1 MTASGT
7 AEGAEGAEGAGGPD
21 LATLDRTWDQR
32 PGFTGWLGQC
42 NHKAVGRRF
51 IVTTM
56 VMFLFAGV
64 LALVMRVQLAVPE
77 ADVLSPEV
85 YNQFFTMHGTMMMFL
100 FVVPMLEGLAI
111 YFLPLQLG
119 ARDMPLP
126 RLNAFGYWAYLGGAL
141 LLLSS
146 FFFGTVPDGGWYAYV
161 PLTTSEFSPG
171 LALDFWLLGVTFVEI
186 SAIVAAIE
194 IIVLILRSRAPGM
207 TLARMPVFAWANLVT
222 SGMILAAFPPLVA
235 ASLLLEVE
243 RKLGTAFFDAARGG
257 DPLLWQHLFWWF
269 GHPEV
274 YIQLLPALGILAS
287 VLPAATRRRLPA
299 RWLVVASFIA
309 IGIVSFA
316 LWVHHMFTTG
326 IPNLVLQFF
335 SSASFMITIPTAII
349 VFAFVAAIWT
359 GRGIRWDPPTLFAVG
374 FLVIFVLGGISGVM
388 VAVVGFNWQSHDT
401 YFVVAHFHY
410 VLVGGSVF
418 PIFAGLYHWFP
429 KLTGR
434 HVSRRAGQWA
444 FWLMFLGFNTTFMPQ
459 HVLGFLGMPRRV
471 WTYEDGLGW
480 TIWNLVSTIG
490 SGFLGLGVAISV
502 AAFAVAWQRG
512 PAADR
517 DPWLAPTLE
526 WAVPS
531 PPPNENFAL
540 LPVVDDPEPRWSAG
554 SRPHPSEAADW
565 YVELGH
571 PPEGQ
576 REAVIT
582 SVAHGR
588 PQATVVLPG
597 HSLWPLWLTA
607 AILVGLIGVLLDVYV
622 LAVAGVVGVAVT
634 IAGWLWP
641 ATEADARPVGPPDG
655 EEAWASAS
663 EPPPPDTR
671 PQPGSVLGLDGSRGA
686 RPIAPGGASIG
697 WWGAVLGLLAI
708 AHLVAGAWV
717 AAIYLRSR
725 VATWPPSAVDPPGLG
740 VGGLAVAAMVLAAVL
755 AVVAGIRTSRGRTLA
770 FPLLA
775 IAALAALA
783 AAGLRGA
790 TTIFSDHPVTDEAYW
805 SIRWFL
811 GALDVVLATA
821 AAGVLALSSV
831 HVRRGV
837 FLTGRHA
844 ELGVAALWTGVTAAL
859 VTGTFVV
866 QLATSVWWG

>member
-1 MTASGT
+1 MAPP
-7 AEGAEGAEGAGGPD
+7 AD
-21 LATLDRTWDQR
+21 LEVLDRTWDQR
-32 PGFTGWLGQC
+32 PGFAGWLGQC

-56 VMFLFAGV
+56 VMFLFAGA

-77 ADVLSPEV
+77 ADVLTPEV

-161 PLTTSEFSPG
+161 PLTTSDFSPG

-207 TLARMPVFAWANLVT
+207 TLARMPIFAWANLVT

-235 ASLLLEVE
+235 ASLMLEVE

-359 GRGIRWDPPTLFAVG
+359 GRGIRWDPPVLFAVG
-374 FLVIFVLGGISGVM
+374 FLIIFVLGGISGVM

-401 YFVVAHFHY
+401 YFIVAHFHY

-434 HVSRRAGQWA
+434 HVSRRSGQWA
-444 FWLMFLGFNTTFMPQ
+444 FWLMFIGFNTTFMPQ
-459 HVLGFLGMPRRV
+459 HILGFLGMPRRI

-480 TIWNLVSTIG
+480 TVWNMISTVG
-490 SGFLGLGVAISV
+490 SGLLGLGVLISV
-502 AAFAVAWQRG
+502 VAFVIGWRRG
-512 PAADR
+512 AEATH
-517 DPWLAPTLE
+517 DPWTAPSLE
-526 WAVPS
+526 WALPS

-540 LPVVDDPEPRWSAG
+540 LPIVDDTEPRWSAG
-554 SRPHPSEAADW
+554 SRPHPYEATDW
-565 YVELGH
+565 YVELGQ
-571 PPEGQ
+571 PPEEQ

-582 SVAHGR
+582 SVAYGQ

-597 HSLWPLWLTA
+597 HSLWPLWLTV
-607 AILVGLIGVLLDVYV
+607 AILVGLVGVLLDVYV
-622 LAVAGVVGVAVT
+622 LAVLGLVGVAVS

-641 ATEADARPVGPPDG
+641 QERTNVRDVGPAAPAPAAPEEVADATVVGIG
-655 EEAWASAS
+655 
-663 EPPPPDTR
+663 
-671 PQPGSVLGLDGSRGA
+671 GSRGA
-686 RPIAPGGASIG
+686 RSIEPGGASIG
-697 WWGAVLGLLAI
+697 WWGAVLGLISI
-708 AHLVAGAWV
+708 AHLVAASWV

-725 VATWPPSAVDPPGLG
+725 VASWPPMVGEPPGLTLSG
-740 VGGLAVAAMVLAAVL
+740 VAVVLAVLAAVL
-755 AVVAGIRTSRGRTLA
+755 AVLGGVRVSRGRSLGLPA
-770 FPLLA
+770 AVLG
-775 IAALAALA
+775 ALAALA
-783 AAGLRGA
+783 AAALRA
-790 TTIFSDHPVTDEAYW
+790 STTIFSDHPVTDDAYW

-811 GALDVVLATA
+811 GALDVVLLTT
-821 AAGVLALSSV
+821 AAGVLALAAV
-831 HVRRGV
+831 HMVRGV
-837 FLTGRHA
+837 FVTGRHA
-844 ELGVAALWTGVTAAL
+844 ELGVAALWTGVTAVL

-866 QLATSVWWG
+866 QLAVSVWWG

>member
-1 MTASGT
+1 MSG
-7 AEGAEGAEGAGGPD
+7 GAALGPD

-32 PGFTGWLGQC
+32 PGFVGWLGQC

-56 VMFLFAGV
+56 VMFLLAGA

-77 ADVLSPEV
+77 ADVLTPEV

-126 RLNAFGYWAYLGGAL
+126 RINAFGYWAYLGGAL

-161 PLTTSEFSPG
+161 PLTTTEFSPG

-207 TLARMPVFAWANLVT
+207 TLARMPIFAWANLVT

-274 YIQLLPALGILAS
+274 YIQLLPALGILAA

-335 SSASFMITIPTAII
+335 SSASFMITVPTAII

-359 GRGIRWDPPTLFAVG
+359 GRGIRWDPPVLFAVG
-374 FLVIFVLGGISGVM
+374 FLIIFVLGGISGVM

-401 YFVVAHFHY
+401 YFIVAHFHY

-434 HVSRRAGQWA
+434 HVSRRSGQWA

-459 HVLGFLGMPRRV
+459 HILGFLGMPRRI

-480 TIWNLVSTIG
+480 TIWNLISTIG
-490 SGFLGLGVAISV
+490 SGFLGLGVLVSV
-502 AAFAVAWQRG
+502 IAFASAWRRG
-512 PAADR
+512 PRASP
-517 DPWLAPTLE
+517 DPWAASSLE
-526 WAVPS
+526 WAVAS

-540 LPVVDDPEPRWSAG
+540 VPVVDDAAPRWSSG
-554 SRPHPSEAADW
+554 SRPHPYEATDW
-565 YVELGH
+565 YLELGR

-576 REAVIT
+576 REAVIS

-597 HSLWPLWLTA
+597 HSLWPLWLTV

-622 LAVAGVVGVAVT
+622 LAIIGLVGVAVT

-641 ATEADARPVGPPDG
+641 EAEPDARLREGTVVG
-655 EEAWASAS
+655 
-663 EPPPPDTR
+663 EPPPELTE
-671 PQPGSVLGLDGSRGA
+671 GSATVRSAVIGLAGSRGA
-686 RPIAPGGASIG
+686 RPIEAGGASIG
-697 WWGAVLGLLAI
+697 WWGAVLGLIAI
-708 AHLVAGAWV
+708 AHLVAASWV
-717 AAIYLRSR
+717 ATIYLRSR
-725 VATWPPSAVDPPGLG
+725 VATWPPAAEGPPGFG
-740 VGGLAVAAMVLAAVL
+740 FNGLAVGLAVLAAVL
-755 AVVAGIRTSRGRTLA
+755 AVLVAVRTSRGRDLA
-770 FPLLA
+770 MPLLA
-775 IAALAALA
+775 VGAIAALA
-783 AAGLRGA
+783 AAGLRGS
-790 TTIFSDHPVTDEAYW
+790 TTIFSDHPVTDDAFW

-811 GALDVVLATA
+811 GALDVVLLTA
-821 AAGVLALSSV
+821 AAGVLALSAV
-831 HVRRGV
+831 HVQRGLFV
-837 FLTGRHA
+837 TGRHA
-844 ELGVAALWTGVTAAL
+844 ELGVGALWTVATAVMVA
-859 VTGTFVV
+859 GTLIV
-866 QLATSVWWG
+866 QLAVSVWWG

>member
-1 MTASGT
+1 MSPVPP
-7 AEGAEGAEGAGGPD
+7 PD
-21 LATLDRTWDQR
+21 LAVLDRTWDQR
-32 PGFTGWLGQC
+32 PGVTGWLGQC

-51 IVTTM
+51 IVTSLF
-56 VMFLFAGV
+56 MFLLAGA

-77 ADVLSPEV
+77 AEVLTPEV
-85 YNQFFTMHGTMMMFL
+85 YNQFFTMHGTLMMFL
-100 FVVPMLEGLAI
+100 FVVPMLEGMAI

-126 RLNAFGYWAYLGGAL
+126 RLNAFGYWAYLGGAI

-171 LALDFWLLGVTFVEI
+171 LNLDFWLLGVTFVEI

-194 IIVLILRSRAPGM
+194 IIVLVLRSRAPGM

-299 RWLVVASFIA
+299 RWLVIASFIA

-359 GRGIRWDPPTLFAVG
+359 GRGIRWDPPVLFTIG
-374 FLVIFVLGGISGVM
+374 FLIVFVLGGISGVM

-401 YFVVAHFHY
+401 YFIVAHFHY

-434 HVSRRAGQWA
+434 HVNRRAGQWA
-444 FWLMFLGFNTTFMPQ
+444 FWLVFLGFNTTFMPQ
-459 HVLGFLGMPRRV
+459 HILGLLGMPRRV

-480 TIWNLVSTIG
+480 TVWNLISSIG
-490 SGFLGLGVAISV
+490 SGFLGLGVGVSV
-502 AAFAVAWQRG
+502 VAFALAWRRG
-512 PAADR
+512 PAAHH
-517 DPWLAPTLE
+517 DPWGAPTLE
-526 WAVPS
+526 WSIPS

-540 LPVVDDPEPRWSAG
+540 LPVVDDPEPRWSSG
-554 SRPHPSEAADW
+554 SRPHPIESAGW
-565 YVELGH
+565 YHDLGH

-576 REAVIT
+576 REAVVS

-588 PQATVVLPG
+588 PQAMVVLPG
-597 HSLWPLWLTA
+597 HSLWPLWLTG
-607 AILVGLIGVLLDVYV
+607 AILVGLVGVLLDVYV
-622 LAVAGVVGVAVT
+622 LAVVGLLGVVVT

-641 ATEADARPVGPPDG
+641 AAMVNQRDEDPTPET
-655 EEAWASAS
+655 
-663 EPPPPDTR
+663 EPPAA
-671 PQPGSVLGLDGSRGA
+671 GVIGIAAARGA
-686 RPIAPGGASIG
+686 RPIEEGGASIG
-697 WWGAVLGLLAI
+697 WWGAVLGLIAI
-708 AHLVAGAWV
+708 AHLVAATWV

-725 VATWPPSAVDPPGLG
+725 VATWPPAAVDPPGFELGGVAVALG
-740 VGGLAVAAMVLAAVL
+740 VVAAVL
-755 AVVAGIRTSRGRTLA
+755 AVVASRRTAVGRTLA
-770 FPLLA
+770 IPLLVVGA
-775 IAALAALA
+775 VAALA
-783 AAGLRGA
+783 AAGLRGS
-790 TTIFSDHPVTDEAYW
+790 TTIFADHPITEQAYW

-811 GALDVVLATA
+811 GAVDVVLLTTVAF
-821 AAGVLALSSV
+821 VLGLSAFHV
-831 HVRRGV
+831 HRRV
-837 FLTGRHA
+837 FVTGHHA
-844 ELGVAALWTGVTAAL
+844 QLAVAALWAGVSAAL
-859 VTGTFVV
+859 VAGSYVV
-866 QLATSVWWG
+866 QLAVSVWWG

>member
-1 MTASGT
+1 MSGVPP
-7 AEGAEGAEGAGGPD
+7 PD
-21 LATLDRTWDQR
+21 LAVLDRTWDQR
-32 PGFTGWLGQC
+32 PGVTGWLGQC

-51 IVTTM
+51 IVTSLF
-56 VMFLFAGV
+56 MFLVAGA

-77 ADVLSPEV
+77 AEVLTPEV
-85 YNQFFTMHGTMMMFL
+85 YNQFFTMHGTLMMFL
-100 FVVPMLEGLAI
+100 FVVPMLEGMAI

-126 RLNAFGYWAYLGGAL
+126 RLNAFGYWAYLGGAI

-171 LALDFWLLGVTFVEI
+171 LNLDFWLLGVTFVEI

-299 RWLVVASFIA
+299 RWLVIASFIA

-359 GRGIRWDPPTLFAVG
+359 GRGIRWDPPVLFTVG
-374 FLVIFVLGGISGVM
+374 FLIIFVLGGISGVM

-401 YFVVAHFHY
+401 YFIVAHFHY

-434 HVSRRAGQWA
+434 HVSRKAGQWA
-444 FWLMFLGFNTTFMPQ
+444 FWLVFVGFNTTFMPQ
-459 HVLGFLGMPRRV
+459 HILGLLGMPRRV

-480 TIWNLVSTIG
+480 TVWNLISSIG
-490 SGFLGLGVAISV
+490 SGFLGLGVGVSV
-502 AAFAVAWQRG
+502 VAFVIAWRRG
-512 PAADR
+512 PLAHH
-517 DPWLAPTLE
+517 DPWAGPTLE
-526 WAVPS
+526 WSIPS

-540 LPVVDDPEPRWSAG
+540 LPVVDDPEPRWSSG
-554 SRPHPSEAADW
+554 SRPHPVEATEW
-565 YVELGH
+565 YRALGH

-576 REAVIT
+576 REAVMS
-582 SVAHGR
+582 SVAHGH
-588 PQATVVLPG
+588 PQAMVVLPG
-597 HSLWPLWLTA
+597 HSLWPLWLTT
-607 AILVGLIGVLLDVYV
+607 AILVGLVGVLLDIYV
-622 LAVAGVVGVAVT
+622 LALVGLLGVVVT

-641 ATEADARPVGPPDG
+641 AALVNERDEDPTPRAAPPDAG
-655 EEAWASAS
+655 VIGIAAA
-663 EPPPPDTR
+663 
-671 PQPGSVLGLDGSRGA
+671 RGA
-686 RPIAPGGASIG
+686 RPIEVGGASIG
-697 WWGAVLGLLAI
+697 WWGAVLGLIAI
-708 AHLVAGAWV
+708 AHLVAATWV

-725 VATWPPSAVDPPGLG
+725 VATWPPAAVDPPGFELGGIAVALG
-740 VGGLAVAAMVLAAVL
+740 VVAAVL
-755 AVVAGIRTSRGRTLA
+755 AVIASRRTAAGRTLA
-770 FPLLA
+770 IPLLVVGA
-775 IAALAALA
+775 VAALV
-783 AAGLRGA
+783 AAGLRGS
-790 TTIFSDHPVTDEAYW
+790 TTIFADHPITEQAYW

-811 GALDVVLATA
+811 GAVDVVLLATVA
-821 AAGVLALSSV
+821 FVLGLSAFHV
-831 HVRRGV
+831 HRRV
-837 FLTGRHA
+837 FVTGHHA
-844 ELGVAALWTGVTAAL
+844 QLAVAALWAGVSAVL
-859 VTGTFVV
+859 VAGSYVV
-866 QLATSVWWG
+866 QLAVSVWWG